1 MEVWESISKPS
12 NDQHDSTCPFCA
24 GGEPE
29 LRGLTTCK
37 GSENSSSTL
46 EGNLGN
52 KPDYIL
58 ERDIVEEVPVNVVPA
73 AHHLIPG
80 NQAMDGHDIEKY
92 TTTKKN
98 GNLLEDIG
106 YDINGK
112 KNGVWLPTYPEI
124 YKSKKV
130 EVKGKRFDG
139 WDISKY
145 MWGYDNKP
153 VKSGIAQQLPP
164 EEKIRIIN
172 IIQSKW
178 GQAHIGDHKGTD
190 YDKACRERLT
200 LLHSLMKTFWEPKC
214 EKSTKTNRKLM
225 PPYGLVER
233 INLQSEYMLES
244 IMPRKWP
251 RNWTEYVS
259 NYALDYAEQYKNTHI
274 GI

>member
-1 MEVWESISKPS
+1 MEVLESITKPS

-37 GSENSSSTL
+37 GSENRSPTL
-46 EGNLGN
+46 KTNLGN
-52 KPDYIL
+52 QPDYIL
-58 ERDIVEEVPVNVVPA
+58 ERDIVEDFPVNVVPA

-80 NQAMDGHDIEKY
+80 NQAMDEHKIEKY
-92 TTTKKN
+92 TTTKENKK
-98 GNLLEDIG
+98 LLEDIG
-106 YDINGK
+106 YNINGK
-112 KNGVWLPTYPEI
+112 ENGVWLPSYPDI
-124 YKSKKV
+124 YKTKKV
-130 EVKGKRFDG
+130 KVKGKVFDG
-139 WDISKY
+139 IDIGKSK
-145 MWGYDNKP
+145 WG
-153 VKSGIAQQLPP
+153 SLSP
-164 EEKIRIIN
+164 EEKIRIID

-190 YDKACRERLT
+190 YDKACRDRLT

-214 EKSTKTNRKLM
+214 EKSTKTNDKLM

-233 INLQSEYMLES
+233 INLQSKYMLQC

-259 NYALDYAEQYKNTHI
+259 NYALDYAEQYKKTHI